1 MAPWNDSRAM
11 PSVLKAALVAV
22 QVYAFYF
29 AASSAYTIR
38 LHAVNEYGRII
49 HEFDPWFNFRATK
62 YLHEN
67 GWTKFFRWYDHESW
81 YPLGR
86 PVGTTIYPGMQ
97 ITSVCICN
105 VLEYLGTPM
114 SLNDVCVFVPAWFGV
129 IATTFLALLA
139 SECSG
144 SASAGVGAAL
154 IMSIIPAHI
163 MRSVAGGYD
172 NESVAITALCM
183 TFYFWCRSLRND
195 GSWWIGIF
203 TGLAYTYMVMVWGG
217 YIFVLNMIGVHAGL
231 LWITGCHSTKLHR
244 AYSLFYLIGTYGA
257 VHVPVVGWAPLKSLE
272 QLGAF
277 GVFIALQLMEFCE
290 VARRKKNLTNGDV
303 NKLRLVVFGATAA
316 VFGVITVILLPTGY
330 FGPLSARVRG
340 LFVRHTRTGNP
351 LVDSVAEHQ
360 PASPQAYWQYLHYM
374 CYCAPVGYALCMC
387 RVTPIANLMQYFGAG
402 PWWSDRGDAKMF
414 LITYATIGYF
424 FSNKM
429 VRLVLLMGP
438 IASALGGIALGAV
451 AEWCVWQ
458 AAMFIPDFGG
468 DEDEEEEV
476 EEEKE
481 EITEGKGKGRG
492 KGRQMKETA
501 STKEEEEPKKG
512 KKRGPVRGMLT
523 QGQKDQLCAS
533 IGSLVTA
540 LEGFY
545 NLLPM
550 KLARLALVVYLGY
563 TSRHYAGEFTTYCEQ
578 LAHGMSNPSLVFK
591 AHLNNGQMVVVNDYM
606 EAYHWLRDKT
616 PKDARIMAWW
626 DYGYQ
631 ITGIGERTTLA
642 DGNTWNHE
650 HIATIGKMFASP
662 EDQAHE
668 LIRHVA
674 DFVLVWTGGGGDD
687 LAKSPHMARIG
698 NSVYPG
704 LCPNDPTC
712 RMFGFTDRQGTPT
725 PMMGKSLLYK
735 LVTAGQRQGVSLNST
750 LWREVYT
757 SRYNK
762 VRIFKVL
769 KVSKKSRKW
778 LADPANRICDAPGSW
793 YCSGQYPPAWKK
805 LISQRVSFAQLED
818 FNRGGG
824 NSEYTKQYMARMNG
838 EAPATNE
845 EADATIQF
853 LAAFAPRSKAE
864 AQWED
869 TDLTS
874 QMWAIVKNNDLA
886 SMKSLID
893 AAPNVVHARSSDGR
907 GPLWWAYEF
916 KREGMK
922 NLLVKRGIDVQAKD
936 TNGIRAL
943 DLDSGKK
950 RIGGSPKIE
959 KTADS
964 GEKKKKKKSKKKKA

>member
-1 MAPWNDSRAM
+1 MAPWSDRKM
-11 PSVLKAALVAV
+11 PGVLKAALVAA
-22 QVYAFYF
+22 QVYAFYY

-105 VLEYLGTPM
+105 ALEYLGVPM

-129 IATTFLALLA
+129 IATTFLAMLA

-144 SASAGVGAAL
+144 FASAGIGAAL
-154 IMSIIPAHI
+154 VMSIIPAHI

-172 NESVAITALCM
+172 NESVAVSALCA
-183 TFYFWCRSLRND
+183 TFYFWCRSLRD
-195 GSWWIGIF
+195 DRSWWIGIF
-203 TGLAYTYMVMVWGG
+203 TGVAYTYMVMVWGG

-244 AYSLFYLIGTYGA
+244 AYSLFYIIGTFGA

-290 VARRKKNLTNGDV
+290 VARRKKNLTNLDV

-316 VFGVITVILLPTGY
+316 VFAVIAVILLPTGY

-374 CYCAPVGYALCMC
+374 CYVAPVGYGMCMC
-387 RVTPIANLMQYFGAG
+387 RITPIAKVLQAFGADS
-402 PWWSDRGDAKMF
+402 WWSDRGDAKMF

-438 IASALGGIALGAV
+438 IASALGGIALGAA

-458 AAMFIPDFGG
+458 MAMFIPDFGG
-468 DEDEEEEV
+468 EDEEEE
-476 EEEKE
+476 EDGKEAKGTEMKDKPKPKE
-481 EITEGKGKGRG
+481 EVK
-492 KGRQMKETA
+492 KEPPTM
-501 STKEEEEPKKG
+501 KG
-512 KKRGPVRGMLT
+512 KKRGPARGLLT
-523 QGQKDQLCAS
+523 QQQKEALQAS
-533 IGSLVTA
+533 MGSLFTV
-540 LEGFY
+540 LESYY
-545 NLLPM
+545 NKLPM
-550 KLARLALVVYLGY
+550 KMVRLALVVYLGY
-563 TSRHYAGEFTTYCEQ
+563 TSRKYAEEFTKYCEQ
-578 LAHGMSNPSLVFK
+578 LAHGMSNPSLVYK

-662 EDQAHE
+662 EAEAHE

-712 RMFGFTDRQGTPT
+712 RMFGFVDRQGTPT

-735 LVTAGQRQGVSLNST
+735 LVSAGQKQGVSLNST

-838 EAPATNE
+838 EAPASNE

-853 LAAFAPRSKAE
+853 LAAFAPKSKAA

-874 QMWAIVKNNDLA
+874 QMWAIVKNNDLT
-886 SMKSLID
+886 SMRSLID
-893 AAPNVVHARSSDGR
+893 AAPTVVHTRSADGR

-922 NLLVKRGIDVQAKD
+922 TLLVKRGIDQEAKD
-936 TNGIRAL
+936 NKGIRAL

-950 RIGGSPKIE
+950 KIGGSPKAE

-964 GEKKKKKKSKKKKA
+964 GEKKKKKKKSKKNKA